1 MNRYIF
7 SFNWRIFKLSHITG
21 GTLMPIV
28 TIKLLEGRSIE
39 QKRALVKEVTEAIS
53 RTANAPK
60 ENIHI
65 ILEDM
70 AKSDYATEGVLKS
83 DF

>member
-39 QKRALVKEVTEAIS
+39 QKRALVK
-53 RTANAPK
+53 
-60 ENIHI
+60 
-65 ILEDM
+65 
-70 AKSDYATEGVLKS
+70 
-83 DF
+83 